1 MPIRTILA
9 ALNTV
14 DRAEEIIRISA
25 KLAASHEAHLIGL
38 FVIPGVRYYA
48 TPAAT
53 HAAIDINAEQR
64 AYYESHLDEV
74 KQTFED
80 TVRKE
85 NVRGEWRALQAE
97 TPLMS
102 GVTVAHG
109 MQADLIVAGQTP
121 SDGFDSFEPE
131 FVEHVIMDAG
141 RPVLVVPHEGTFAN
155 VGTNVLVAW
164 NSSAEAARAV
174 SDAIPLLKK
183 AEQATV
189 VWINAEEHQGGNL
202 PGTELA
208 QMLARHEV
216 NVTSEALYTGKWDI
230 GEVLLTKTGDLGAD
244 LLVCGAY
251 GHSRLREYL
260 FGGVT
265 RHLLDHM
272 TVPVLMAH

>member
-9 ALNTV
+9 VLNTI
-14 DRAEEIIRISA
+14 DRADELIRTGCR
-25 KLAASHEAHLIGL
+25 LAASHDAHLIGL
-38 FVIPGVRYYA
+38 YVIPGVRYYA

-64 AYYESHLDEV
+64 SYYESHADQV
-74 KQTFED
+74 KQAFED
-80 TVRKE
+80 QVRKE
-85 NVRGEWRALQAE
+85 NVRGEWRCLQAE
-97 TPLMS
+97 SPLMS

-109 MQADLIVAGQTP
+109 MQADLIIAGQTP
-121 SDGFDSFEPE
+121 TDGFDSFEPE

-141 RPVLVVPHEGTFAN
+141 RPVLVIPHEGSFPS

-164 NSSAEAARAV
+164 NSSAEAARAA
-174 SDAIPLLKK
+174 SDAIPILQ
-183 AEQATV
+183 QADQTTV
-189 VWINAEEHQGGNL
+189 VWINADEFKGGNL
-202 PGTELA
+202 PGSELA
-208 QMLARHEV
+208 QMLSRHKV
-216 NVTSEALYTGKWDI
+216 NVTSEPFHTGKWDI
-230 GEVLLTKTGDLGAD
+230 GDALLTKANDLGAD
-244 LLVCGAY
+244 LLVSGAY

>member
-1 MPIRTILA
+1 MPIRTILT

-14 DRAEEIIRISA
+14 DRAEELIRISA
-25 KLAASHEAHLIGL
+25 ALAAAHEAHLIGL
-38 FVIPGVRYYA
+38 YVIPGVRYYA

-64 AYYESHLDEV
+64 GYYESHLDQV
-74 KQTFED
+74 KQAFED
-80 TVRKE
+80 EVRKQD
-85 NVRGEWRALQAE
+85 VRGEWRALQAD

-102 GVTVAHG
+102 GATVTHG

-121 SDGFDSFEPE
+121 EDGFDSFEPE

-141 RPVLVVPHEGTFAN
+141 RPVLVVPHEGRFES
-155 VGTNVLVAW
+155 VGSNVLVAW
-164 NSSAEAARAV
+164 NNSAEAARAA
-174 SDAIPLLKK
+174 SDAIPLLQK
-183 AEQATV
+183 AEQSTV
-189 VWINAEEHQGGNL
+189 VWINAEEHEGGNL

-208 QMLARHEV
+208 QMLARHKV
-216 NVTSEALYTGKWDI
+216 NVTSEAFYTGKWEI
-230 GEVLLTKTGDLGAD
+230 GEVLLTKADELGSD
-244 LLVCGAY
+244 LLVTGAY

-272 TVPVLMAH
+272 TVPVLMSH